1 MVSCQNTRVWRNI
14 VCCLINRSSQQISGY
29 LASRLKPLMIPWTPT
44 KKKTEEASKKR
55 MPLPDDIEEEY
66 DTSDACKR
74 WNSSN
79 NST

>member
-1 MVSCQNTRVWRNI
+1 
-14 VCCLINRSSQQISGY
+14 
-29 LASRLKPLMIPWTPT
+29 MIPWTPT
-44 KKKTEEASKKR
+44 KKKTEEANKKR

>member
-1 MVSCQNTRVWRNI
+1 MSKHTCVTKH
-14 VCCLINRSSQQISGY
+14 CLLSYQPKLSTKKRLSSFTFKTAHDTFNSNE
-29 LASRLKPLMIPWTPT
+29 
-44 KKKTEEASKKR
+44 KKTEESSKKR
-55 MPLPDDIEEEY
+55 MPLPDDIDEEY

>member
-1 MVSCQNTRVWRNI
+1 
-14 VCCLINRSSQQISGY
+14 
-29 LASRLKPLMIPWTPT
+29 MIPLTT
-44 KKKTEEASKKR
+44 TEKKTEESSKKKR
-55 MPLPDDIEEEY
+55 MPLPDDIDEEY